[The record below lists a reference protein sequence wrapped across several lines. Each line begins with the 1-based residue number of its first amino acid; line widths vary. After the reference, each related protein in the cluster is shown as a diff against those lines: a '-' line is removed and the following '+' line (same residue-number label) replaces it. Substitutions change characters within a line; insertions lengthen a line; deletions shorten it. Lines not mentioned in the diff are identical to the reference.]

1 MLMMRTLKLVG
12 TLGLLLTLGSCL
24 RKNAL
29 PIDSACPTLYAPVC
43 GSDQKTYSN
52 SCEALKK
59 GVSRYTSGECQ
70 A

>member
-1 MLMMRTLKLVG
+1 MLIVRAFKI
-12 TLGLLLTLGSCL
+12 LGLQLLLITGSGCL
-24 RKNAL
+24 RKSLL
-29 PIDSACPTLYAPVC
+29 PLDTACPTLYAPVC

-59 GVSRYTSGECQ
+59 GINRYTSGECK